1 MQQLLINSEESEIT
15 ILDRL
20 LAAQIG
26 VQKLLQTWS
35 VKQVCSI
42 SNTFSQFWCN
52 FQQLSDVK
60 GGFKKKKIGEKLH
73 MYKCR
78 KNCNSDHFVPFK
90 IVLIPHLLTDFLSI
104 HLYKLAEWRKG
115 WIIKGYCQLFRVWF
129 ELLSKSS
136 LFQLERSQFS
146 QTMLAIYG
154 LHSIKKL
161 EKIS

>member
-1 MQQLLINSEESEIT
+1 MTSNLVSKTGVLNIKYTQSILMQ
-15 ILDRL
+15 
-20 LAAQIG
+20 
-26 VQKLLQTWS
+26 
-35 VKQVCSI
+35 
-42 SNTFSQFWCN
+42 FSTAEWR
-52 FQQLSDVK
+52 K
-60 GGFKKKKIGEKLH
+60 GWIQKKKIGEKLH

>member
-42 SNTFSQFWCN
+42 SNTLSQFWCN

-60 GGFKKKKIGEKLH
+60 GGFLRGIVNYFVFGL
-73 MYKCR
+73 
-78 KNCNSDHFVPFK
+78 NCCPS
-90 IVLIPHLLTDFLSI
+90 LLYFNLN
-104 HLYKLAEWRKG
+104 E
-115 WIIKGYCQLFRVWF
+115 
-129 ELLSKSS
+129 
-136 LFQLERSQFS
+136 SQFL

-161 EKIS
+161 EKITYICRKNCNSDHFVSFINCVNSLSSNGFLVNTPLQISWVT

>member
-42 SNTFSQFWCN
+42 SNTLSQFWCN

-60 GGFKKKKIGEKLH
+60 GGLLRGIVNCSCVAWIIVYVFLRLGQRFFFISTWTKPNFYKQCWPYMVSIKKKWKKLVP
-73 MYKCR
+73 YR
-78 KNCNSDHFVPFK
+78 KNCNLDHFVSF
-90 IVLIPHLLTDFLSI
+90 INYVLIPYLLTVLLSI
-104 HLYKLAEWRKG
+104 HL
-115 WIIKGYCQLFRVWF
+115 
-129 ELLSKSS
+129 
-136 LFQLERSQFS
+136 
-146 QTMLAIYG
+146 TN
-154 LHSIKKL
+154 
-161 EKIS
+161 